1 MPTAPTASLA
11 RLGARRAPRRRLV
24 CFPYAGGGVAAYG
37 QWGRSLPEDIEVI
50 GVQLPGREARISEAP
65 LPSIAAMVQ
74 ATHAV
79 IATIADLPF
88 AFFGHSMGSLL
99 AFELALALEAAGD
112 ATPERLFVSARRAP
126 DDADSTTAAVHTLPD
141 VAFLD
146 AMQSRFKAIP
156 DAVRNEPE
164 LLALVLPVLRA
175 DMRAVETYAPVTGR
189 RVYCPVRAY
198 GGADDTHPRPSQL
211 AGWQRSTMQP
221 ISVRLF
227 PGDHFYIGAQ
237 RQPLLDDV
245 VANWPG

>member
-1 MPTAPTASLA
+1 MAPTTTASLA

-37 QWGRSLPEDIEVI
+37 QWWRSLPEDIEVI

-65 LPSIAAMVQ
+65 LPSIDAMVQ
-74 ATHAV
+74 ATRAV
-79 IATIADLPF
+79 MHTISDLPF

-99 AFELALALEAAGD
+99 AFELTLALEAAGAAAPD
-112 ATPERLFVSARRAP
+112 RLFVSARRAP
-126 DDADSTTAAVHTLPD
+126 DEPEATHSVVHTLPD
-141 VAFLD
+141 ADFLD
-146 AMQSRFKAIP
+146 AMQSRFQAIP
-156 DAVRNEPE
+156 QAVRDEPE

-175 DMRAVETYAPVTGR
+175 DMRAVETYAPQPGR

-211 AGWQRSTMQP
+211 AGWQRATMQP

-227 PGDHFYIGAQ
+227 PGDHFYLGAQ
-237 RQPLLDDV
+237 RGALLEDV
-245 VANWPG
+245 VAHWPG